1 MKKIFL
7 KFKREEVDED
17 GYKTKIDEHFTLY
30 DAPAS
35 WGGINPIEIHEGYI
49 LSKCIHCNELQL
61 IKFENVIAVSSFERQ
76 MGPEI
81 LYLDTINA
89 ICSNCGIEDSDNEI
103 EFWEYPEYITFIGDI
118 WLDEFE
124 VDLKCTDY
132 MMLILDHINL
142 LDDDSKESVK
152 KEILEAQTL
161 NDNFKE
167 SEKEIEKLKSMVNN
181 QNSIEEDFQ
190 QFFEHNHWM
199 FGIDYIGATPTKKI
213 SETDIPDFLLE
224 RYDGFHDI
232 LDLKLPIPN
241 LFKKKGNK
249 LHPRHELYDGCSQIE
264 YYVGYSNENVRKIA
278 TEIREKIYRPKGI
291 LVIGRTNS
299 HEKERLRQY
308 IDDHPKVTIMTYDDV
323 IQKATNILN
332 TVNSCSKLN

>member
-181 QNSIEEDFQ
+181 QNSIEGY
-190 QFFEHNHWM
+190 H
-199 FGIDYIGATPTKKI
+199 
-213 SETDIPDFLLE
+213 PD
-224 RYDGFHDI
+224 
-232 LDLKLPIPN
+232 
-241 LFKKKGNK
+241 
-249 LHPRHELYDGCSQIE
+249 SS
-264 YYVGYSNENVRKIA
+264 V
-278 TEIREKIYRPKGI
+278 
-291 LVIGRTNS
+291 
-299 HEKERLRQY
+299 
-308 IDDHPKVTIMTYDDV
+308 
-323 IQKATNILN
+323 NIL
-332 TVNSCSKLN
+332 